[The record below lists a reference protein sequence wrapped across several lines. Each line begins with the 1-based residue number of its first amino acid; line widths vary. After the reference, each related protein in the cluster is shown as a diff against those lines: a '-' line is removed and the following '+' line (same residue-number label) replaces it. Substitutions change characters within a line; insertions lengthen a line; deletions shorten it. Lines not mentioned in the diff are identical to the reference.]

1 MLTDENNLSR
11 ENNESGSCTKYK
23 TYSCSCRAV
32 RSQIA
37 VRSHVLLYTNNKLM
51 RCNSTPLKPF
61 GENPLGV
68 SVIILSQL
76 KRSILNHNQSYD
88 TSPTR
93 VMPNCARLG
102 EEELAEPWR
111 SCNLPPG
118 CEYLEYWAPRLQKRR
133 WVWQIIGRWV
143 WQITFDLNDY

>member
-1 MLTDENNLSR
+1 MSLEAVQSTKLNLLMQLSR
-11 ENNESGSCTKYK
+11 
-23 TYSCSCRAV
+23 R
-32 RSQIA
+32 QIA
-37 VRSHVLLYTNNKLM
+37 NCSSFARLAVYTNNKLM

-102 EEELAEPWR
+102 EEELAEP
-111 SCNLPPG
+111 
-118 CEYLEYWAPRLQKRR
+118 
-133 WVWQIIGRWV
+133 
-143 WQITFDLNDY
+143 